1 MGVTNAHRPQ
11 PDDADAYW
19 RRPADG
25 GASPRRTAP
34 AEPAPPRYEGPP
46 ESVPPPPTWRPP
58 VVVPVTPPREMPEQD
73 TARIDGEERAA
84 RTVSY
89 GVGLVAA
96 AVVLVLLVVVC
107 ARLVG

>member
-1 MGVTNAHRPQ
+1 MTNAPRP
-11 PDDADAYW
+11 DSDDAYW

-25 GASPRRTAP
+25 GASPHRVAPAAP
-34 AEPAPPRYEGPP
+34 AEPAAPRYEGPP
-46 ESVPPPPTWRPP
+46 ASVPPPPGWQPP
-58 VVVPVTPPREMPEQD
+58 VVVPVTPPREMPRQD
-73 TARIDGEERAA
+73 GDRMDAEEKAA